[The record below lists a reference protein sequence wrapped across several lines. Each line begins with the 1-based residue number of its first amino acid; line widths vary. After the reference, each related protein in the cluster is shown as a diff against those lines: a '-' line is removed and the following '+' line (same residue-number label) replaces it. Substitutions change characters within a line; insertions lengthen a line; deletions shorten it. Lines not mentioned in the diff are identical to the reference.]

1 MQPDKVIIVT
11 GASSGIGEATAC
23 LFARRGWAVVL
34 AARSV
39 DKLQRIAEEIR
50 AAGGRVLVVPT
61 DVTVQEDVTAL
72 AQRAYAHFG
81 RIDVLLNNAGGGI
94 SGAVESLDLAQLEYI
109 FRLNVLAPIAA
120 LQAVAPIM
128 KQQNDGIIVNV
139 SSLVESIPIPYM
151 SGYGASK
158 AALGY
163 LSDAAAIELDGF
175 HIAVLKVLPG
185 LTETNFDANMLAAE
199 QATTLDALFEKV
211 SLLDV
216 VPAATVAEAI
226 WNAVASRR
234 RQSYVTAQGR
244 FLGWVTQLAP
254 EATQQVLKFAIKRYA
269 PVAGPP
275 RAVSV
280 GQDALKAG
288 LALCGV
294 LAGVSAGYL
303 LYRRA
308 RRIAVAGLPTE
319 PQTGCHS

>member
-1 MQPDKVIIVT
+1 MQTDKVIIVT
-11 GASSGIGEATAC
+11 GASSGIGEATAR
-23 LFARRGWAVVL
+23 LFAQRGWAVVL

-50 AAGGRVLVVPT
+50 SGGRVLVVPT
-61 DVTVQEDVTAL
+61 DVTVQEEVTAL
-72 AQRAYAHFG
+72 VQRAYAHFG
-81 RIDVLLNNAGGGI
+81 RIDVLLNNAGRGI
-94 SGAVESLDLAQLEYI
+94 SGTVESLDLAQLEYI
-109 FRLNVLAPIAA
+109 FKLNVLAPVAA

-139 SSLVESIPIPYM
+139 SSLIEDIPVPYM

-185 LTETNFDANMLAAE
+185 LTETNFDTHVLAAD
-199 QATTLDALFEKV
+199 QAPALDELFGKV
-211 SLLDV
+211 SLLDA
-216 VPAATVAEAI
+216 VPPETVAEAI

-234 RQSYVTAQGR
+234 RQSHVTTQGR
-244 FLGWVTQLAP
+244 FLGRAARLAP
-254 EATQQVLKFAIKRYA
+254 EMTNRLLKFAIKRYA

-275 RAVSV
+275 RAASV

-288 LALCGV
+288 LALAGV

-308 RRIAVAGLPTE
+308 RR
-319 PQTGCHS
+319 CHS

>member
-1 MQPDKVIIVT
+1 MQTDKVIIVT
-11 GASSGIGEATAC
+11 GASSGIGEATAR
-23 LFARRGWAVVL
+23 LFAQRGWAVVL

-50 AAGGRVLVVPT
+50 GGGRVLVVPT
-61 DVTVQEDVTAL
+61 DVTVQEEVTAL
-72 AQRAYAHFG
+72 VQRAYAHFG

-94 SGAVESLDLAQLEYI
+94 SGTVESLDLAQMEYI
-109 FRLNVLAPIAA
+109 FKLNVLAPVAA

-139 SSLVESIPIPYM
+139 SSLIEGIPVPYV

-185 LTETNFDANMLAAE
+185 LTETNFDTHVLAAD
-199 QATTLDALFEKV
+199 QTPALGELFKKV
-211 SLLDV
+211 SLLDA
-216 VPAATVAEAI
+216 VPPETVAEAI

-234 RQSYVTAQGR
+234 RQSHVTAQSQ
-244 FLGWVTQLAP
+244 FLGQAAHLAP
-254 EATQQVLKFAIKRYA
+254 EMTNRLLKFAIKRYA
-269 PVAGPP
+269 PVVGPP
-275 RAVSV
+275 RAASV

-288 LALCGV
+288 VALVGV

-308 RRIAVAGLPTE
+308 RR
-319 PQTGCHS
+319 CHS

>member
-1 MQPDKVIIVT
+1 MQTDKVIIVT
-11 GASSGIGEATAC
+11 GASSGIGEATAR
-23 LFARRGWAVVL
+23 LFAQRGWAVVL

-50 AAGGRVLVVPT
+50 GGGRVLVVPT
-61 DVTVQEDVTAL
+61 DVTVQEEVTAL
-72 AQRAYAHFG
+72 VQRAYAHFG

-94 SGAVESLDLAQLEYI
+94 SGTVESLDLAQLEYI
-109 FRLNVLAPIAA
+109 FKLNVLAPVAA

-139 SSLVESIPIPYM
+139 SSLIEGIPVPYM

-185 LTETNFDANMLAAE
+185 LTETNFDTHVLAADQTPALGE
-199 QATTLDALFEKV
+199 LFEKV
-211 SLLDV
+211 SLLDT
-216 VPAATVAEAI
+216 VPPETVAEAI

-234 RQSYVTAQGR
+234 RQSHVTAQGR
-244 FLGWVTQLAP
+244 FLGRATRLAP
-254 EATQQVLKFAIKRYA
+254 EMTNRLLKFAIKRYA

-275 RAVSV
+275 RAASV

-288 LALCGV
+288 LALAGV

-308 RRIAVAGLPTE
+308 RR
-319 PQTGCHS
+319 CHS

>member
-1 MQPDKVIIVT
+1 MQTDKVIIVT
-11 GASSGIGEATAC
+11 GASSGIGEATAH
-23 LFARRGWAVVL
+23 LFVRRGWAVVL

-61 DVTVQEDVTAL
+61 DVTVQEDITAL
-72 AQRAYAHFG
+72 VQRAYAHFG

-94 SGAVESLDLAQLEYI
+94 SGAVEALDLAQLEYI
-109 FRLNVLAPIAA
+109 FKLNVLAPIAA

-139 SSLVESIPIPYM
+139 SSLVEGIPVPYM

-185 LTETNFDANMLAAE
+185 LTETNFDANILAVE
-199 QATTLDALFEKV
+199 QATTLEELFEKA

-216 VPAATVAEAI
+216 VPPETVAEAI

-244 FLGWVTQLAP
+244 FLGRVTQLAP
-254 EATQQVLKFAIKRYA
+254 EATQRVLKFAIKRYA
-269 PVAGPP
+269 PVEGDPTG
-275 RAVSV
+275 VSV
-280 GQDALKAG
+280 GQDALKVG
-288 LALCGV
+288 LSLAGV
-294 LAGVSAGYL
+294 LTAVSAGYL
-303 LYRRA
+303 LYRR
-308 RRIAVAGLPTE
+308 VW
-319 PQTGCHS
+319 CNYS